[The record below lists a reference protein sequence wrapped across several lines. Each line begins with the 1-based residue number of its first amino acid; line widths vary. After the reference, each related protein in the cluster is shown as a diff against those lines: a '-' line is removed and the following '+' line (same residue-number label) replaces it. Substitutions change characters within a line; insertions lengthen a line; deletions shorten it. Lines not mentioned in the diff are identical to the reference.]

1 MLKYIDCVLLKE
13 LLEKMLSYKASKR
26 PVIKDVYN
34 VVDKLEV
41 VERNNKNLAKITAL
55 KRSLRN
61 LRDCKVQKT

>member
-1 MLKYIDCVLLKE
+1 
-13 LLEKMLSYKASKR
+13 MLSYKASKR